1 MTNVERKSRKS
12 AMRPAAVLAILA
24 ALMMSLALAA
34 CGGGGSSSSSTSSST
49 TSSGSGSGDSS
60 ATTASD
66 SSAST
71 QGVTVNL
78 GILQGATLAAVAKHI
93 GSLEKELAKDGAKVK
108 YQGPFPAMVPAIEA
122 MNAGD
127 VDITYGSISAGIGAL
142 AGKSDFKIFA
152 IEPEQ
157 PTNEG
162 IIVYKDSGITSLAD
176 LKGKKI
182 AVNQA
187 GTGEYLALLAL
198 EKAGLSK
205 DEVTLVNLQPPEAA
219 AAFGSGQVDAWATW
233 SSFTGLAENEMG
245 GTMLADGGELGS
257 LNDTPFIVTTS
268 FAEKYPTLVKAVY
281 DGLADAA
288 GWIKAN
294 QAEAIKFYEE
304 EGLSAP
310 VAKAQAEQ
318 GGKLEPITE
327 PSQIARFQKVADYV
341 YEQGVVPTKVDM
353 SERTVNVE
361 EAK

>member
-1 MTNVERKSRKS
+1 
-12 AMRPAAVLAILA
+12 MRPAAVLAILA
-24 ALMMSLALAA
+24 ALLMSLALAA
-34 CGGGGSSSSSTSSST
+34 CGGGSSSSSSSSSSTSASSD
-49 TSSGSGSGDSS
+49 SGSGGSSS

-78 GILQGATLAAVAKHI
+78 GMLQGATLAAVAKHI
-93 GSLEKELAKDGAKVK
+93 GSLEKELAKDGATVK
-108 YQGPFPAMVPAIEA
+108 YQGPFPAMIPAIEA

-142 AGKSDFKIFA
+142 AGKSDFKVFA

-162 IIVYKDSGITSLAD
+162 IIVSKDSGITSLAD

-182 AVNQA
+182 AVNEA

-198 EKAGLSK
+198 EQAGLSK

-219 AAFGSGQVDAWATW
+219 SAFGSGQVDAWATW
-233 SSFTGLAENEMG
+233 SSFTGLAEDEMG
-245 GTMLADGGELGS
+245 GKMLIDGGELGS

-288 GWIKAN
+288 EWIKTN
-294 QAEAIKFYEE
+294 QSEAIAFYEE
-304 EGLSAP
+304 EGLSPP
-310 VAKAQAEQ
+310 VAKAQAQQ
-318 GGKLEPITE
+318 GGKLEPITD
-327 PSQIARFQKVADYV
+327 PAQIARFQKVADYV

-353 SERTVNVE
+353 SERTVDVE

>member
-1 MTNVERKSRKS
+1 MERKSRKAS
-12 AMRPAAVLAILA
+12 AVLAVLA
-24 ALMMSLALAA
+24 ALLVSLALAA
-34 CGGGGSSSSSTSSST
+34 CGGGGSSSSSST
-49 TSSGSGSGDSS
+49 TSDSGSSGSAT

-71 QGVTVNL
+71 EGVTVNL

-93 GSLEKELAKDGAKVK
+93 GSLEEELAKQGAKVK

-127 VDITYGSISAGIGAL
+127 VDITYGSISAAVGAL

-162 IIVYKDSGITSLAD
+162 IIVAKDSGITSLAD

-205 DEVTLVNLQPPEAA
+205 SDVTLVNLAPPEAA

-233 SSFTGLAENEMG
+233 SSFTGLAEQEMG
-245 GTMLADGGELGS
+245 GKMLIDGGELGS
-257 LNDTPFIVTTS
+257 LNDTPFIVSTD

-288 GWIKAN
+288 TWIKQN
-294 QAEAIKFYEE
+294 QAAATKLYEE
-304 EGLSAP
+304 EGLSAS
-310 VAKAQAEQ
+310 VAEAQAKAGNKLEAITEPAQAE
-318 GGKLEPITE
+318 
-327 PSQIARFQKVADYV
+327 RFQKVADYV
-341 YEQGVVPTKVDM
+341 YEQGVVPSKVDM

>member
-1 MTNVERKSRKS
+1 MERKSRNL
-12 AMRPAAVLAILA
+12 APRPAVVLAVLAALLA
-24 ALMMSLALAA
+24 SLALAA
-34 CGGGGSSSSSTSSST
+34 CGGGGSSSSSSGT
-49 TSSGSGSGDSS
+49 TSSADSGSSGSSSS

-66 SSAST
+66 SGSST

-93 GSLEKELAKDGAKVK
+93 GSLEEELAKQGAKVK

-127 VDITYGSISAGIGAL
+127 VDITYGSISAAVGAL

-162 IIVYKDSGITSLAD
+162 IIVSKDSGITSLAD

-182 AVNQA
+182 AVNEA

-205 DEVTLVNLQPPEAA
+205 DDVTLVNLAPPEAA

-233 SSFTGLAENEMG
+233 SSFTGLAEDEMG
-245 GTMLADGGELGS
+245 GKMLIDGGELGS
-257 LNDTPFIVTTS
+257 LNDTPFIVTSS

-281 DGLADAA
+281 EGLQDAA
-288 GWIKAN
+288 TWIEQN
-294 QAEAIKFYEE
+294 QAEATKFYEE
-304 EGLSAP
+304 EGLSP
-310 VAKAQAEQ
+310 SVAKAQAKQ
-318 GGKLEPITE
+318 GNKLEAITE
-327 PSQIARFQKVADYV
+327 PAQTERFQKVADYV
-341 YEQGVVPTKVDM
+341 YEQGVVPTEVDM

>member
-1 MTNVERKSRKS
+1 MERKSRNF
-12 AMRPAAVLAILA
+12 ARRRAAVLTVLA
-24 ALMMSLALAA
+24 ALLASLALAA
-34 CGGGGSSSSSTSSST
+34 CGGGGSSSSSSTSS
-49 TSSGSGSGDSS
+49 SSGSGSSGSSSS
-60 ATTASD
+60 ATTASS

-93 GSLEKELAKDGAKVK
+93 GSLEEELGKQGAKVS
-108 YQGPFPAMVPAIEA
+108 YQGPFPAMVPAVEA

-127 VDITYGSISAGIGAL
+127 VDITYGSISASVGAL
-142 AGKSDFKIFA
+142 AGNSDFKIFA

-162 IIVYKDSGITSLAD
+162 IIVSKDSGITSLAD

-182 AVNQA
+182 AVNEA

-198 EKAGLSK
+198 QKAGLSK
-205 DEVTLVNLQPPEAA
+205 SDVTLVNLAPPEAA

-233 SSFTGLAENEMG
+233 SSFTGLAEDEMG
-245 GTMLADGGELGS
+245 GKMLIDGGELGS

-281 DGLADAA
+281 EGLQDAA
-288 GWIKAN
+288 TWIAEN
-294 QAEAIKFYEE
+294 QSEATKFYEE
-304 EGLSAP
+304 EGLSP
-310 VAKAQAEQ
+310 SVAKAQAKA
-318 GGKLEPITE
+318 GNKLEAITE
-327 PSQIARFQKVADYV
+327 PAQTERFQKVADFV
-341 YEQGVVPTKVDM
+341 YEQGVVPSEVDM
-353 SERTVNVE
+353 SERTFNVE

>member
-1 MTNVERKSRKS
+1 VERKSRNL
-12 AMRPAAVLAILA
+12 AGRPAAVLTVLT
-24 ALMMSLALAA
+24 ALLVSLALAA
-34 CGGGGSSSSSTSSST
+34 CGGGGSSSSSSST
-49 TSSGSGSGDSS
+49 TSSSSGSASS
-60 ATTASD
+60 ATTASS

-93 GSLEKELAKDGAKVK
+93 GSLEKQLAKQGATVK
-108 YQGPFPAMVPAIEA
+108 YQGPFPAMVPAVEA

-127 VDITYGSISAGIGAL
+127 VDITYGSISASVGAL

-162 IIVYKDSGITSLAD
+162 IIVSKDSGITSLAD

-182 AVNQA
+182 AVNEA
-187 GTGEYLALLAL
+187 GTGEYLAQLAL
-198 EKAGLSK
+198 EKAGLTK
-205 DEVTLVNLQPPEAA
+205 EDVTLVNLAPPEAA

-233 SSFTGLAENEMG
+233 SSFTGLAEDEMG
-245 GTMLADGGELGS
+245 GKMLIDGGELGS

-281 DGLADAA
+281 EGLQEAA
-288 GWIKAN
+288 TWIEGN
-294 QAEAIKFYEE
+294 QAAATKFYEE
-304 EGLSAP
+304 EGLSP
-310 VAKAQAEQ
+310 TVAKAQAKA
-318 GGKLEPITE
+318 GNKLEAITE
-327 PSQIARFQKVADYV
+327 PAQTERFQKVADYV
-341 YEQGVVPTKVDM
+341 YEQGVIPTEVDM
-353 SERTVNVE
+353 SERTVDVE

>member
-1 MTNVERKSRKS
+1 VERKSRNL
-12 AMRPAAVLAILA
+12 AGRPAAVLTVLT
-24 ALMMSLALAA
+24 ALLVSLALAA
-34 CGGGGSSSSSTSSST
+34 CGGGGSSSSSSST
-49 TSSGSGSGDSS
+49 TSSSSGSASS
-60 ATTASD
+60 ATTASS

-93 GSLEKELAKDGAKVK
+93 GSLEKQLAKQGATVK
-108 YQGPFPAMVPAIEA
+108 YQGPFPAMVPAVEA

-127 VDITYGSISAGIGAL
+127 VDITYGSISASVGAL

-162 IIVYKDSGITSLAD
+162 IIVSKDSGITSLAD

-182 AVNQA
+182 AVNEA

-198 EKAGLSK
+198 EKAGLTK
-205 DEVTLVNLQPPEAA
+205 EDVTLVNLAPPEAA

-233 SSFTGLAENEMG
+233 SSFTGLAEDEMG
-245 GTMLADGGELGS
+245 GKMLIDGGELGS

-281 DGLADAA
+281 EGLQEAA
-288 GWIKAN
+288 TWIEGN
-294 QAEAIKFYEE
+294 QAAATKFYEE
-304 EGLSAP
+304 EGLSP
-310 VAKAQAEQ
+310 TVAKAQAKA
-318 GGKLEPITE
+318 GNKLEAITE
-327 PSQIARFQKVADYV
+327 PAQTERFQKVADYV
-341 YEQGVVPTKVDM
+341 YEQGVIPTEVDM
-353 SERTVNVE
+353 SERTVDVE

>member
-1 MTNVERKSRKS
+1 
-12 AMRPAAVLAILA
+12 MRPAAVLAILA
-24 ALMMSLALAA
+24 ALALSLALAA
-34 CGGGGSSSSSTSSST
+34 CGGGSSSSSSSSTSASSD
-49 TSSGSGSGDSS
+49 SGSGDSS

-78 GILQGATLAAVAKHI
+78 GMLQGATLAAVAKNI
-93 GSLEKELAKDGAKVK
+93 GSLEKELAKDGATVK

-162 IIVYKDSGITSLAD
+162 IIVSKDSGITSLAD

-198 EKAGLSK
+198 EKAGLTK
-205 DEVTLVNLQPPEAA
+205 DDVTLVNLQPPEAA
-219 AAFGSGQVDAWATW
+219 SAFGSGQVDAWATW

-245 GTMLADGGELGS
+245 GKMLIDGGELGS
-257 LNDTPFIVTTS
+257 LNDTPFIVTSS

-288 GWIKAN
+288 EWIQTN
-294 QAEAIKFYEE
+294 QSEAIKFYEE

-310 VAKAQAEQ
+310 VAKAQAQQ